1 MFRRREITRL
11 NINSASLL
19 HGNLL
24 LCECQLLKLIIAGE
38 TDKRKR
44 ETLFLGNK
52 LVLSGYILIVISM
65 SIIGTIALS
74 STILTFT
81 AVRGILNELQPSEL
95 QALSKE
101 IITILAN
108 FSLASNQIFKDLVSI
123 SDQLELV
130 FARAGEVASIPNIIH
145 NWWQGILS
153 LRIYVISVATISVLS
168 ILTGHV
174 MEIWTFIKAGNL
186 YQNSKVKTSRESF
199 NERLLRVLEKQNE
212 ILEQMNKNDKHPG

>member
-19 HGNLL
+19 LGNLL

-44 ETLFLGNK
+44 ETFFLGNK